1 MTSEKTWYPTFMID
15 EVLPTGKPSP
25 EAWLPFL
32 TTASAGQK
40 ALFLAGEE
48 LSFRYVE
55 QRGHIEIDV
64 NPDGTH
70 GSTSRCANTLDMFE
84 AARPVQSDTKV
95 EGQQEAN
102 SFWEYESEIFA
113 ETLDQFARIY
123 AECHSTGEVMSV
135 VIETSYWSQK
145 FHYRISDDCKSLI
158 QQPGNSDADSAKE

>member
-40 ALFLAGEE
+40 PLFRPGEE

-55 QRGHIEIDV
+55 QRGNIEISV

-70 GSTSRCANTLDMFE
+70 GNAPRCVHTIEMFE
-84 AARPVQSDTKV
+84 TSQPQTHQDQSLGKH
-95 EGQQEAN
+95 EAN
-102 SFWEYESEIFA
+102 SFWEYESEIWA
-113 ETLDQFARIY
+113 ETLDEFARIY
-123 AECHSTGEVMSV
+123 AECHREGEPQSV
-135 VIETSYWSQK
+135 VIDTSYWSPK

-158 QQPGNSDADSAKE
+158 QQPANDAESAEE

>member
-40 ALFLAGEE
+40 ALFLPGQE

-55 QRGHIEIDV
+55 QRGNIEIV
-64 NPDGTH
+64 INPNGTH
-70 GSTSRCANTLDMFE
+70 GNTPRCAHTLEMFDGAPPIE
-84 AARPVQSDTKV
+84 PQTQDD
-95 EGQQEAN
+95 GQHEAN

-113 ETLDQFARIY
+113 ETLDEFASIY
-123 AECHSTGEVMSV
+123 AECHGESEPMSV
-135 VIETSYWSQK
+135 VVDTSYWSPK

-158 QQPGNSDADSAKE
+158 QQPATDAESAEE